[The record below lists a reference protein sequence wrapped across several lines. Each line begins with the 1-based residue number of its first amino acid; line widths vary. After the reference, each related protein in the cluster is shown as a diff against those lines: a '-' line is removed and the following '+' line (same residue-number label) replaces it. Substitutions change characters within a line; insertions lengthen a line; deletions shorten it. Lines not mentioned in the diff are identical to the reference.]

1 MSAATVAIAILLSQ
15 SGARPALPHVAIGRV
30 DTKEPVVALTFDA
43 CATQDQPNAFDR
55 QVFDVIKREQIPVTV
70 FVSGRW
76 IESHP
81 EIARELAADRSVE
94 FGNHSYSHPTLTTVN
109 ADRLLDEIGRTEDL
123 ISQLGRHS
131 VAFRPP
137 AGVWSARTLKAAADR
152 QLPTVLWDVVS
163 GDAGGRL
170 KPARM
175 VEDVTRGVRPGSIV
189 IFHINGRGPY
199 TKDALPEIIKNLRQ
213 RGLRFV
219 HLSELL
225 ALPGARP
232 LPARPSMP
240 KAKEALKEAGKEALK
255 DAGKEG

>member
-1 MSAATVAIAILLSQ
+1 MGSATITLAILLSQ
-15 SGARPALPHVAIGRV
+15 AAPRPAQPPVAIARV
-30 DTKEPVVALTFDA
+30 ETKEPVVALTFDA
-43 CATQDQPNAFDR
+43 CATLDQPNAFDR
-55 QVFDVIKREQIPVTV
+55 EVFDIIKREQIPATI

-76 IESHP
+76 IEFHP
-81 EIARELAADRSVE
+81 DQARELAADRTIE

-109 ADRLLDEIGRTEDL
+109 ATRLIDEIGRTEDL

-137 AGVWSARTLKAAADR
+137 AGVYSARTLKAAADR
-152 QLPTVLWDVVS
+152 HLPTVLWDVVS
-163 GDAGGRL
+163 GDVGGRL

-175 VEDVTRGVRPGSIV
+175 VDDVTRGVKPGSIV

-219 HLSELL
+219 PLSQLL
-225 ALPGARP
+225 SLPGARALRAP
-232 LPARPSMP
+232 TMP
-240 KAKEALKEAGKEALK
+240 RGKEAKEAPK
-255 DAGKEG
+255 DAGKAG